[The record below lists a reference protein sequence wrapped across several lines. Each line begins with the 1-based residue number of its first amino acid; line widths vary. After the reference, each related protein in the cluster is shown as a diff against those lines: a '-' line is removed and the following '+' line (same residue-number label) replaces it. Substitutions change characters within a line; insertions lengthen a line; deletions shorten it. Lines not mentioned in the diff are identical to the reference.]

1 MREKY
6 YSKKNILEKSEQFRS
21 ILENSGLSRGEYT
34 IPSTTALIVLDMQD
48 YFLKPE
54 SHAFIPSAEAIIPRI
69 NLLIEEFNKRN
80 MAKFYTQHID
90 QNESEGMMG
99 VWWNKNLLNENPLKS
114 ISSDLKIDKMQK
126 ITKSQYDAFW
136 NTELEKMLTK
146 RSITDIIIT
155 GVMTHLCCETTAR
168 SAFVRGFN
176 VIFTIDG
183 TATYN
188 EEHQMGSLRNLAHGF
203 AHVETIEEVIK
214 SLP

>member
-1 MREKY
+1 
-6 YSKKNILEKSEQFRS
+6 
-21 ILENSGLSRGEYT
+21 
-34 IPSTTALIVLDMQD
+34 MQD